1 MRADM
6 QRLREVA
13 KERGLNFEN
22 LAAKI
27 GIDRATFYR
36 KVNAEGEKFTIGEV
50 HRMVEESTMT
60 REEAIS
66 IFLPEYSHKCEC

>member
-1 MRADM
+1 MKADM

-13 KERGLNFEN
+13 KDKGLNIEG

-36 KVNAEGEKFTIGEV
+36 KLNADGEKFTIGEV
-50 HRMVEESTMT
+50 HRMVEESTMS

-66 IFLPEYSHKCEC
+66 IFLPEYSQ